1 MSKFADHDDDLVGHV
16 EDELKQAWKDG
27 WDAIVPSALTPDAQW
42 QRNGIYVPLYQ
53 VQKRLGEAEG
63 VSVPRTVYD
72 AALNYIRHVGANHVM
87 RGDPHPQQW
96 IVDGLERCG
105 RSEENK

>member
-1 MSKFADHDDDLVGHV
+1 MNQHELAIAIIENRIEDADKSTSKARLVSAEDLRTV
-16 EDELKQAWKDG
+16 LL
-27 WDAIVPSALTPDAQW
+27 ALRASP
-42 QRNGIYVPLYQ
+42 P
-53 VQKRLGEAEG
+53 EAEG

-87 RGDPHPQQW
+87 RGEPHPQQW

-105 RSEENK
+105 RSPHEGEKP